1 MASTLSQPRPRQPDF
16 LVTATVFL
24 FLPAALAA
32 AWILYSFDPAT
43 ASFYPSCPFLQLT
56 GWQCAGCGSLRGL
69 HQLLHGNFAAAL
81 HLNPLMVISLPFL
94 VFGWVMESFQ
104 WFTDR
109 PLLTLRLSSRWV
121 WAYVALLVGF
131 TIVRNLV

>member
-24 FLPAALAA
+24 FPPAVLAA

-43 ASFYPSCPFLQLT
+43 AGFYPSCPFLQLT

-69 HQLLHGNFAAAL
+69 HQLLHGNLAAAL

-94 VFGWVMESFQ
+94 LFGWVLESFQ

-131 TIVRNLV
+131 TLVRNLI